1 MFKFL
6 KDEKGQ
12 GAAEYMLLIGG
23 ALGVVL
29 VFLYV
34 YVSYTNTIK
43 TGLNAEKDINEVRN
57 RPLKWIQP

>member
-1 MFKFL
+1 MLKFL

-23 ALGVVL
+23 ALAIVL

-34 YVSYTNTIK
+34 YVSYANTIK